1 MKRIAIAIPLL
12 LIAAPAWAV
21 DRYDIAGMTCTEV
34 QALLSKN
41 GAAILRYPSNR
52 SFSLPIYDRYVDSQ
66 KDCESDEVAART
78 GVPTA
83 DRKYCPVHK
92 CVASSTFVAR

>member
-12 LIAAPAWAV
+12 LIAVDAWAV
-21 DRYDIAGMTCTEV
+21 DRYDVAGMTCAEV
-34 QALLSKN
+34 QALLSKD
-41 GAAILRYPSNR
+41 GAAILRYPSSR